1 METNERALLRSKEG
15 EKSVSIDCLPIFLP
29 LLQDESSKIL
39 PENRSSSNF
48 SPHLET
54 YVQFR
59 PHDRKRLLL
68 SSYPLVSSLPSLLS
82 VMYQTAR
89 IFFRNERN
97 SYVTLSIVLIR
108 KREKRYLR
116 KTFSYFPPFPSPI
129 PPSVEG
135 APDSVSRNPHGLET
149 RSPGFFA
156 ANRTIS
162 QLDRNA

>member
-1 METNERALLRSKEG
+1 MSLSIASQFFSRSFKMRVPRSCRRIDPPPTSHRILR
-15 EKSVSIDCLPIFLP
+15 
-29 LLQDESSKIL
+29 
-39 PENRSSSNF
+39 RMYNF
-48 SPHLET
+48 GRTIVNDYS
-54 YVQFR
+54 
-59 PHDRKRLLL
+59 
-68 SSYPLVSSLPSLLS
+68 SSYPLVSSLPSSLS

-89 IFFRNERN
+89 IFFGNERN

>member
-1 METNERALLRSKEG
+1 MSL
-15 EKSVSIDCLPIFLP
+15 SIASQFFSR
-29 LLQDESSKIL
+29 SSKTRVPRSCRRIDPPPTSHRIL
-39 PENRSSSNF
+39 RRTYNF
-48 SPHLET
+48 GRT
-54 YVQFR
+54 IVN
-59 PHDRKRLLL
+59 D
-68 SSYPLVSSLPSLLS
+68 YPLVSSLPSSLS

-89 IFFRNERN
+89 IFFGNERN

>member
-59 PHDRKRLLL
+59 PHDRKRLSSCLL
-68 SSYPLVSSLPSLLS
+68 VALVVIRYVSNGTHLL
-82 VMYQTAR
+82 R
-89 IFFRNERN
+89 
-97 SYVTLSIVLIR
+97 
-108 KREKRYLR
+108 
-116 KTFSYFPPFPSPI
+116 
-129 PPSVEG
+129 
-135 APDSVSRNPHGLET
+135 
-149 RSPGFFA
+149 
-156 ANRTIS
+156 
-162 QLDRNA
+162 